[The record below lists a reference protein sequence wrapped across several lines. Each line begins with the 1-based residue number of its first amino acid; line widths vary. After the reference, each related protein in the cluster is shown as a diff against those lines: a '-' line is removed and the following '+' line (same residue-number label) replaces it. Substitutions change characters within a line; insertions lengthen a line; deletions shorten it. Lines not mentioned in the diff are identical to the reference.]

1 MNMQALMREAQKMQ
15 KELTKTQEEL
25 EKNTYE
31 GSSSLVNVVVNG
43 KKELVSIK
51 INTEDGIEKD
61 EIELLEDMVLV
72 AVNDALKK
80 ADDDKNKKLSKYG
93 QGLSGLM

>member
-25 EKNTYE
+25 EKTTYE

-51 INTEDGIEKD
+51 INTEDSIEKD
-61 EIELLEDMVLV
+61 EIELLEDMILV

-80 ADDDKNKKLSKYG
+80 ADADKEKKLSKYG
-93 QGLSGLM
+93 QGLAGLM

>member
-15 KELTKTQEEL
+15 KELQKTQGEL
-25 EKNTYE
+25 EKTTYE
-31 GSSSLVNVVVNG
+31 GSSSMVNVVVNG
-43 KKELVSIK
+43 KKELVSLK
-51 INTEDGIEKD
+51 INAEDVIEKD
-61 EIELLEDMVLV
+61 EIELLEDMILV

-93 QGLSGLM
+93 QGLTGLM

>member
-15 KELTKTQEEL
+15 KELTKAQEEL
-25 EKNTYE
+25 EKTTYE

-51 INTEDGIEKD
+51 INSEESIGKD
-61 EIELLEDMVLV
+61 EIELLEDMILV

-80 ADDDKNKKLSKYG
+80 AEADKNKKLSKYG
-93 QGLSGLM
+93 QGLTGLM